1 MENRIINYSSN
12 WERFKDTTKQY
23 DYKDPMQWLAA
34 GTHMA
39 TQFFGADAIIK
50 DTGRMMDGNK
60 SNLEPYGNF
69 LGRTI
74 GNTREIIGDLFRLKP
89 FSAVT
94 KVINYVGDGIADT
107 ADMLAGVNR
116 HKLASTLNY

>member
-1 MENRIINYSSN
+1 
-12 WERFKDTTKQY
+12 
-23 DYKDPMQWLAA
+23 MQWLAA